1 MTDSKTPEWIEA
13 ASGDL
18 ALDYVDWLGR
28 DKVDPDAEHV
38 LSVSISQALLS
49 AYERGRV
56 EREWQPI
63 ETAPKDRSPIVI
75 AVPTKDRD
83 DFIVGE
89 AYFDPEHYDGEWW
102 WAGTGHGDYH
112 GGPIS
117 EINHHMPTHW
127 MPLPAPPAIRQ
138 LLEVKG

>member
-38 LSVSISQALLS
+38 LSVSISQAILS
-49 AYERGRV
+49 AYERGRA
-56 EREWQPI
+56 EREWQDI
-63 ETAPKDRSPIVI
+63 STAPKDGTKLDLWVVFQETGARR
-75 AVPTKDRD
+75 VPDAHWNDKL
-83 DFIVGE
+83 GGWQLGQHN
-89 AYFDPEHYDGEWW
+89 AL
-102 WAGTGHGDYH
+102 DYMT
-112 GGPIS
+112 PPAI
-117 EINHHMPTHW
+117 THW
-127 MPLPAPPAIRQ
+127 MPLPAAATAIRQ